1 MSSILYGHEL
11 SDGVRMRVLRTGMI
25 CRIFWKG
32 CKKWNRIAFNRRPDF
47 HRHGLGVNFAMYGI
61 ARGATKSSGKS
72 LIEMLGKSLNT
83 STRPKDN
90 SMDELHRKVEE
101 LEKEER

>member
-1 MSSILYGHEL
+1 ME
-11 SDGVRMRVLRTGMI
+11 SDRVLIGAL
-25 CRIFWKG
+25 IF
-32 CKKWNRIAFNRRPDF
+32 IVMV
-47 HRHGLGVNFAMYGI
+47 LGANFVMYGI

-72 LIEMLGKSLNT
+72 FIEMLGKSLNT

-101 LEKEER
+101 LEKGKKDTGGDSE